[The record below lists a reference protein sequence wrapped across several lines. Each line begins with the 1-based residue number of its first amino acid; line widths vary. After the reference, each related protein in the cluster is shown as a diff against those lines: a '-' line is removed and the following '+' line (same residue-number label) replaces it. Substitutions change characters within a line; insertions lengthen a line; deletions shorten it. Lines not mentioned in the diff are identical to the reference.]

1 MKLNSKKFNF
11 NFFLG
16 GVKKVQSLESGA
28 LENGGATKF
37 ESGIYSNIEKDEYIN
52 INKENNKISLFVPD
66 TINVNN
72 KTDNS
77 KYIEFCINQLQN
89 LYNDV
94 NLKYYN
100 TQGSWYSEDLKKVVY
115 DNITILTLQLN
126 TLTEKD
132 IENFIDL
139 ANWIK
144 TEMHQ
149 EGVSININDA
159 LAIV

>member
-16 GVKKVQSLESGA
+16 GIKKVESLRAGA
-28 LENGGATKF
+28 LKNGGATKF
-37 ESGIYSNIEKDEYIN
+37 ENGIYSNIEKDEYIN
-52 INKENNKISLFVPD
+52 INKDNNKISLFIPD
-66 TINVNN
+66 TTDVDN
-72 KTDNS
+72 KTDNT
-77 KYIEFCINQLQN
+77 KYIEFCVNQLQN
-89 LYNDV
+89 LYNNA

-115 DNITILTLQLN
+115 DDITILTLQLD
-126 TLTEKD
+126 TITEKD

-144 TEMHQ
+144 IEMRQ
-149 EGVSININDA
+149 EGVSISINDA

>member
-1 MKLNSKKFNF
+1 MMLNSKKFNF

-16 GVKKVQSLESGA
+16 GIKKVESLKSGA

-52 INKENNKISLFVPD
+52 INKDNNKISLFIPD
-66 TINVNN
+66 TIDINN
-72 KTDNS
+72 KTDNT
-77 KYIEFCINQLQN
+77 KYIEFCVNQLQN
-89 LYNDV
+89 LYSDV

-115 DNITILTLQLN
+115 DDITILTLQLD
-126 TLTEKD
+126 TITEKD

-144 TEMHQ
+144 IKMHQ
-149 EGVSININDA
+149 EGVSININGA

>member
-1 MKLNSKKFNF
+1 MMLNSKKFNF

-16 GVKKVQSLESGA
+16 GIKKVESLKSGA

-52 INKENNKISLFVPD
+52 INKDNNKISLFIPD
-66 TINVNN
+66 TIDINN
-72 KTDNS
+72 KTDNT
-77 KYIEFCINQLQN
+77 KYIEFCVNQLQN
-89 LYNDV
+89 LYSDV

-115 DNITILTLQLN
+115 DDITILTLQLD
-126 TLTEKD
+126 TITEKD

-144 TEMHQ
+144 IEMHQ
-149 EGVSININDA
+149 EGVSININGA

>member
-16 GVKKVQSLESGA
+16 GIKKVESLKTGA
-28 LENGGATKF
+28 LKNGGATKF
-37 ESGIYSNIEKDEYIN
+37 ENGIYSNIEKDEYIN
-52 INKENNKISLFVPD
+52 INKGNNKISLFIPD
-66 TINVNN
+66 TIDISN
-72 KTDNS
+72 KTDNT
-77 KYIEFCINQLQN
+77 KYIEFCVNQLQN
-89 LYNDV
+89 LYSDV

-100 TQGSWYSEDLKKVVY
+100 TQGSWYSEDLKKVIY
-115 DNITILTLQLN
+115 DDITILTLQLD
-126 TLTEKD
+126 TITEKD

-144 TEMHQ
+144 IEMRQ
-149 EGVSININDA
+149 EGVSISINDA